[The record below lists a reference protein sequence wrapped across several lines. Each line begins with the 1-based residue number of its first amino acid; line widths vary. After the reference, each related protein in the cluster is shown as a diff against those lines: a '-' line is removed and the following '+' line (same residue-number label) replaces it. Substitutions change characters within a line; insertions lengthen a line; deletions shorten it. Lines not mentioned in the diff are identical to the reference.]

1 MTSAARP
8 LQDST
13 AVMNWEIT
21 IAHPPAFRLHDC
33 PKPGFGSEFRQSGRR
48 FKILPD
54 LFVKIFGAVPV
65 PDVYKRPLFSFAPSE
80 WPCDPAIFCC

>member
-1 MTSAARP
+1 MTDQIERTAHNVGGFMTPAARP

-54 LFVKIFGAVPV
+54 LLVKIFGAV
-65 PDVYKRPLFSFAPSE
+65 LSASTGAA
-80 WPCDPAIFCC
+80 CT